1 MSDLK
6 LSDGREVTID
16 LYKVTIK
23 EWRDLLNPEQAEEDE
38 YATLAKVCGMKPEE
52 VAGLAYPDFRLLGQ
66 KVAEKA
72 SNPLSDPNS

>member
-16 LYKVTIK
+16 LYKITIK
-23 EWRDLLNPEQAEEDE
+23 EWRALLNPEQKEDDE
-38 YATLAKVCGMKPEE
+38 YALLAKVSGMKPKE
-52 VAGLAYPDFRLLGQ
+52 VADLPYPDFRLLGQ

-72 SNPLSDPNS
+72 SSPLSDPNS

>member
-6 LSDGREVTID
+6 LSDGREIVID
-16 LYKVTIK
+16 LYKITIK
-23 EWRDLLNPEQAEEDE
+23 EWRALLNPEQKEEDE
-38 YATLAKVCGMKPEE
+38 YKLLAKVSGLTAKE
-52 VAGLAYPDFRLLGQ
+52 VADLPYPDFRLLGL

>member
-6 LSDGREVTID
+6 LSDGTEVTID
-16 LYKVTIK
+16 LYKITIK
-23 EWRDLLNPEQAEEDE
+23 EWRNLLDPEQSNEDE
-38 YATLAKVCGMKPEE
+38 YKLLAKVSGLTAKQ
-52 VAGLAYPDFRLLGQ
+52 VGDLAYRDFRLLGQ

>member
-16 LYKVTIK
+16 LYKITIK
-23 EWRDLLNPEQAEEDE
+23 EWRALLNPEQKEEDE
-38 YATLAKVCGMKPEE
+38 YKLLAKVSGLSSKE
-52 VAGLAYPDFRLLGQ
+52 VADLPYPDFRLLGN

-72 SNPLSDPNS
+72 SRPLSDPNS